1 MKFSENLM
9 RIKMGKI
16 DIKMMKPVYLA
27 SNNGYGQAGEVWIS
41 LWLHGCKI

>member
-9 RIKMGKI
+9 GIKMGKI

-27 SNNGYGQAGEVWIS
+27 SNKGYGQAGEV
-41 LWLHGCKI
+41 